1 MGNELHKYSRSLTR
15 MALGPALAIW
25 LGGNPGWFPDCPGY
39 TQATNS
45 RMVTKR
51 NDQRNVLGTELKS
64 CSFDPLTGFTRSGS
78 CEGHE
83 ADFGC
88 HAVCAQV
95 TEQFLE
101 FSRLAGNDLS
111 TPRPEYEFPGLKPGD
126 RWCVCAARW
135 EEARLAGKA
144 PPVIL
149 ESTHA
154 AALEH
159 VQLAELRRHAL
170 DVSG

>member
-1 MGNELHKYSRSLTR
+1 MTSKRS
-15 MALGPALAIW
+15 G
-25 LGGNPGWFPDCPGY
+25 
-39 TQATNS
+39 Q
-45 RMVTKR
+45 K
-51 NDQRNVLGTELKS
+51 NVLGTALKM
-64 CSFDPLTGFTRSGS
+64 CSVDPLTGFTRSGS

-95 TEQFLE
+95 TEEFLK
-101 FSRLAGNDLS
+101 FSLKAGDDLS
-111 TPRPEYEFPGLKPGD
+111 TPRPEYEFPGLNPGD

-144 PPVIL
+144 PAVVL
-149 ESTHA
+149 ESTHES
-154 AALEH
+154 ALEY
-159 VQLAELRRHAL
+159 VRLEDLRRHAL

>member
-1 MGNELHKYSRSLTR
+1 VIL
-15 MALGPALAIW
+15 
-25 LGGNPGWFPDCPGY
+25 
-39 TQATNS
+39 
-45 RMVTKR
+45 KR
-51 NDQRNVLGTELKS
+51 NEQKNVLGTALKM
-64 CSFDPLTGFTRSGS
+64 CSVDPLTGFTRSGS

-95 TEQFLE
+95 TEEFLK
-101 FSRLAGNDLS
+101 FSLMAGNDLS

-135 EEARLAGKA
+135 EEARVAGKA
-144 PPVIL
+144 PPVVL
-149 ESTHA
+149 EATHES
-154 AALEH
+154 ALEY
-159 VQLAELRRHAL
+159 VKLEELRRHAL

>member
-1 MGNELHKYSRSLTR
+1 MVSKRS
-15 MALGPALAIW
+15 G
-25 LGGNPGWFPDCPGY
+25 
-39 TQATNS
+39 Q
-45 RMVTKR
+45 K
-51 NDQRNVLGTELKS
+51 NVLGTALKI
-64 CSFDPLTGFTRSGS
+64 CSLDPLTGFTRSGS

-88 HAVCAQV
+88 HAVCSQV
-95 TEQFLE
+95 TAEFLQFSQLV
-101 FSRLAGNDLS
+101 GNDLS
-111 TPRPEYEFPGLKPGD
+111 TPRPEYEFPGMKPGD

-144 PPVIL
+144 PPVVL
-149 ESTHA
+149 EATHE

-159 VQLAELRRHAL
+159 VKLEDLRRHAA

>member
-1 MGNELHKYSRSLTR
+1 VIL
-15 MALGPALAIW
+15 
-25 LGGNPGWFPDCPGY
+25 
-39 TQATNS
+39 
-45 RMVTKR
+45 KR
-51 NDQRNVLGTELKS
+51 NEQKNVLGTALKM
-64 CSFDPLTGFTRSGS
+64 CSVDPLTGFTRSGS

-95 TEQFLE
+95 TEEFLK
-101 FSRLAGNDLS
+101 FSLMAGNDLS

-135 EEARLAGKA
+135 EEARVAGKA

-149 ESTHA
+149 EATHES
-154 AALEH
+154 ALRYVE
-159 VQLAELRRHAL
+159 LEELRRHAL

>member
-1 MGNELHKYSRSLTR
+1 MK
-15 MALGPALAIW
+15 M
-25 LGGNPGWFPDCPGY
+25 
-39 TQATNS
+39 
-45 RMVTKR
+45 
-51 NDQRNVLGTELKS
+51 
-64 CSFDPLTGFTRSGS
+64 CSVDPLTGFTRSGS

-95 TEQFLE
+95 TAEFLE
-101 FSRLAGNDLS
+101 FSRMAGNDLS

-135 EEARLAGKA
+135 EEARQAGKA
-144 PPVIL
+144 PSVVL

-154 AALEH
+154 SALDHVKLEH
-159 VQLAELRRHAL
+159 LRKHAL

>member
-1 MGNELHKYSRSLTR
+1 MTSKRS
-15 MALGPALAIW
+15 G
-25 LGGNPGWFPDCPGY
+25 
-39 TQATNS
+39 Q
-45 RMVTKR
+45 K
-51 NDQRNVLGTELKS
+51 NVLGTALKM
-64 CSFDPLTGFTRSGS
+64 CSVDPLTGFTRSGS

-95 TEQFLE
+95 TEEFLK
-101 FSRLAGNDLS
+101 FSLKAGNDLS
-111 TPRPEYEFPGLKPGD
+111 TPRPEYEFPGLNPGD

-144 PPVIL
+144 PAVVL
-149 ESTHA
+149 ESTHES
-154 AALEH
+154 ALEY
-159 VQLAELRRHAL
+159 VRLEDLRRHAL

>member
-1 MGNELHKYSRSLTR
+1 
-15 MALGPALAIW
+15 
-25 LGGNPGWFPDCPGY
+25 
-39 TQATNS
+39 
-45 RMVTKR
+45 MVSKP
-51 NDQRNVLGTELKS
+51 NDQKNVLGTALKM
-64 CSFDPLTGFTRSGS
+64 CSVDPLTGFTRSGS

-95 TEQFLE
+95 NAEFLK
-101 FSRLAGNDLS
+101 FSLMAGNDLS

-135 EEARLAGKA
+135 EEARRAGKA

-149 ESTHA
+149 ESTHES
-154 AALEH
+154 ALEH
-159 VQLAELRRHAL
+159 VKLEHLRKHAL